1 MNLIINGEE
10 LQVSDVR
17 SVSELLD
24 HLKLDGKRVAVEVN
38 LEIVRREARS
48 SFALHENDKIE
59 IVSFIGGG

>member
-10 LQVSDVR
+10 LQVADVR

-24 HLKLDGKRVAVEVN
+24 YLKLDGKRVAVEVN
-38 LEIVRREARS
+38 LEIVRRDARS
-48 SFALHENDKIE
+48 TFSLNENDKIE

>member
-10 LQVSDVR
+10 LQVTDVR

-38 LEIVRREARS
+38 LEIVRRDARS
-48 SFALHENDKIE
+48 VIASSVH
-59 IVSFIGGG
+59 VSLWEQANMQA